1 MSYEEARLDR
11 QRSRKNQSLQAF
23 LTMLQQAGGAIAA
36 RSQREETLKQQRDM
50 RELESQD
57 RWELEKY
64 RQEQEA
70 ARWEAR
76 NRADIEEAKIR
87 GAGGRS
93 VPEWMGG
100 AQGAAM
106 EFGDGD
112 PRKAISNLQQR
123 QTGMDQFSQGEEW
136 KATQHSI
143 NQLRALLGSQALSG
157 GQQPEAQPT
166 GDMMGQPSQPQQ
178 SAIAMG
184 PRANNMMAG
193 AGAAAAGGAGGIPGI
208 SPGPWSQANGGMVTS
223 QRGNAA
229 QLGYASMAD
238 AYRRFMATGDPVA
251 FEQLNQ
257 LYGGALGSPRWL
269 QQRKMQGA
277 GPSRMVD
284 TMGTT
289 VAPR

>member
-11 QRSRKNQSLQAF
+11 QRSRKNQSMQAF

-36 RSQREETLKQQRDM
+36 RSQREETLKQQHDM

-76 NRADIEEAKIR
+76 NRTDIEEAKIR
-87 GAGGRS
+87 GAGGGS
-93 VPEWMGG
+93 IPEWRAR
-100 AQGAAM
+100 AQGIAA
-106 EFGDGD
+106 EYGGD
-112 PRKAISNLQQR
+112 PSAALKALRER
-123 QTGMDQFSQGEEW
+123 QSGYDQVSQGEAF
-136 KATQHSI
+136 KADQSAI
-143 NQLRALLGSQALSG
+143 DSLIAAQGFNSLAGQRAE
-157 GQQPEAQPT
+157 PQPT

-208 SPGPWSQANGGMVTS
+208 SPGPWSQANGGMVTG

-277 GPSRMVD
+277 GPNRMVD